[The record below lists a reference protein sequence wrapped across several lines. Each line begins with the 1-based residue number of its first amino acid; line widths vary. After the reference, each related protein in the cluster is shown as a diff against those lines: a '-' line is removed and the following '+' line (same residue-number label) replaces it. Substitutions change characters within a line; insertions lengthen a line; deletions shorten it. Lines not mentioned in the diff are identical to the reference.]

1 MTMLVPSTTSDQ
13 IAERLLHVGRVS
25 RSENAESGLTAA
37 QWTCLRFF
45 ARANR
50 STRTP
55 SAFADFQATTRGTAS
70 QIVKT
75 LERRGLISRQ
85 KSQTDGR
92 SVFFDLTDIGRA
104 VLAGDPLGDLI
115 AALDDLGSAER
126 EALMAALSRV
136 SSYLAKRK
144 DAPAFGTCSDCT
156 YFSRTDGRGY
166 CACMSAYLV
175 EADLDKLCA
184 SYGAG

>member
-1 MTMLVPSTTSDQ
+1 MSMPSTTSNQ
-13 IAERLLHVGRVS
+13 LAERLLHVGRVS
-25 RSENAESGLTAA
+25 RSENTGSDLTAA
-37 QWTCLRFF
+37 QWACLRFF

-75 LERRGLISRQ
+75 LEQQGLICRQ

-92 SVFFDLTDIGRA
+92 SVFFDLTVAGRTA
-104 VLAGDPLGDLI
+104 LTGDPIDDLI
-115 AALDDLGSAER
+115 AALDDLGVAER
-126 EALMAALSRV
+126 EVLLTALSRV
-136 SSYLAKRK
+136 SSHLARRK
-144 DAPAFGTCSDCT
+144 DVRAFGTCSDCT
-156 YFSRTDGRGY
+156 YFSRPDGRGY
-166 CACMSAYLV
+166 CACMSAHLV

-184 SYGAG
+184 SYGAN